1 MRKHWCLL
9 IAALAMGCSAPVEMN
24 YNPTPQL
31 LPQDV
36 RRVALHPIL
45 NKTEQFGLEDKLMLD
60 VRDAFLAD
68 GRYPL
73 VPEAD
78 ADGVVWITIARYL
91 NTPVQFDSNLVPISF
106 KLRVIVDVNFV
117 DKKNPGQALWVEKN
131 IQGVQTYSAAT
142 VPGGITEE
150 QAREAIWNILATKI
164 VSRVING
171 FGATTGASQRRI
183 QGDAPSTEPLSTPE
197 TPLTP
202 VNPHAY

>member
-1 MRKHWCLL
+1 MRRHGYLI
-9 IAALAMGCSAPVEMN
+9 IAALSIGCASGEDMH

-31 LPQDV
+31 LPQDIH
-36 RRVALHPIL
+36 RIALHPIV

-73 VPEAD
+73 VPEEQ

-91 NTPVQFDSNLVPISF
+91 NTPVQFDSNQVPIAY
-106 KLRVIVDVNFV
+106 KLRIIVDVDFV
-117 DKKNPGQALWVEKN
+117 DKKNPGQALWAEKN
-131 IQGVQTYSAAT
+131 IQGVQSFAASA
-142 VPGGITEE
+142 VPGGMTEE
-150 QAREAIWNILATKI
+150 QARELVWTNLASKI
-164 VSRVING
+164 VNRVVNG
-171 FGATTGASQRRI
+171 FGSSGGASQRRI
-183 QGDAPSTEPLSTPE
+183 QSDAPSTNPLITPE